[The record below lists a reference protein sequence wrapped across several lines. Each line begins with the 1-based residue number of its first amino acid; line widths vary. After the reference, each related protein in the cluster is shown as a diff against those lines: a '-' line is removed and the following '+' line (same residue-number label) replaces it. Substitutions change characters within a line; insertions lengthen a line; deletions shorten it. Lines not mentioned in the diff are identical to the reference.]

1 MKTVLPVPVLNQN
14 RPATQEELDHAA
26 MVLRSFGNDV
36 LARQVENAGQH
47 DQDDD
52 CLVRVV
58 TSFDDAQEVQVL
70 LLPPGTYRIPPEIL
84 ENDCYI
90 IGLSAE
96 PTHYPVLMLQ
106 GDPVDIIN
114 TETLM
119 STMLRSCQASARL
132 AGVTIDAAQPT
143 VVEIYFNE
151 RKQFSDVF
159 FQVQYRPNTD
169 VLNIGTCTF
178 CNGREWALAAYGSIY
193 RGRNGLEKG
202 LDAFHEGLMGAID
215 GTFKPLVRLGEKLDK
230 VLGLK

>member
-1 MKTVLPVPVLNQN
+1 M
-14 RPATQEELDHAA
+14 E
-26 MVLRSFGNDV
+26 
-36 LARQVENAGQH
+36 
-47 DQDDD
+47 
-52 CLVRVV
+52 
-58 TSFDDAQEVQVL
+58 
-70 LLPPGTYRIPPEIL
+70 
-84 ENDCYI
+84 
-90 IGLSAE
+90 
-96 PTHYPVLMLQ
+96 
-106 GDPVDIIN
+106 IIN
-114 TETLM
+114 TDTLM

-132 AGVTIDAAQPT
+132 AGVTLDAAQPT

-169 VLNIGTCTF
+169 VLNIGACTF

-202 LDAFHEGLMGAID
+202 LDTFHEGLMGAID